1 MTQTEKGRKSTGT
14 PDKARR
20 PGQRQQERLMRL
32 QRRRRRRQ
40 IWLSVVA
47 ALFLI
52 AAGVVVLWQVQQ
64 YQQRVIAQQNA
75 TATAVSHKQ
84 ATATA
89 IAVNATATVVSQ
101 DCFVSPAGTQTDPI
115 YSATATPT
123 AGPTTSPHI
132 TGQPVTLKD
141 GLKYIDIKVG
151 KGTAAKK
158 NSNITLEYT
167 GWLASTCQKF
177 DSSYDRGGQ
186 PLPLT
191 LGQGQV
197 IKGFDEGLIGMK
209 PGGIRR
215 LDIPPSLGYGE
226 HATGPIPANSTLIFD
241 VTLISVK

>member
-84 ATATA
+84 ATAT
-89 IAVNATATVVSQ
+89 
-101 DCFVSPAGTQTDPI
+101 
-115 YSATATPT
+115 PT

-158 NSNITLEYT
+158 NSNITVGYT

-177 DSSYDRGGQ
+177 D
-186 PLPLT
+186 
-191 LGQGQV
+191 
-197 IKGFDEGLIGMK
+197 
-209 PGGIRR
+209 
-215 LDIPPSLGYGE
+215 
-226 HATGPIPANSTLIFD
+226 
-241 VTLISVK
+241 

>member
-14 PDKARR
+14 PEKPRR

-32 QRRRRRRQ
+32 ARRRRRQQ

-52 AAGVVVLWQVQQ
+52 AAAIVVLWQVQQ
-64 YQQRVIAQQNA
+64 YQGRVTAQRNA
-75 TATAVSHKQ
+75 TATAISHKQ

-89 IAVNATATVVSQ
+89 IAVNVTATVVSR
-101 DCFVSPAGTQTDPI
+101 DCFVSPAGTQTDPL

-123 AGPTTSPHI
+123 AGPKTSPHI
-132 TGQPVTLKD
+132 TGTPVTLKD

-151 KGTAAKK
+151 KGSAAKK
-158 NSNITLEYT
+158 NSNITVEYT
-167 GWLASTCQKF
+167 GWLASNCQKF
-177 DSSYDRGGQ
+177 GSSYDPSGQ
-186 PLPLT
+186 ALPLT

-197 IKGFDEGLIGMK
+197 IKGWDEGLIGMK

-215 LDIPPSLGYGE
+215 LYIPPSLGYGGQ
-226 HATGPIPANSTLIFD
+226 ATGQIPANSTLIFD
-241 VTLISVK
+241 VTMVSVK